1 MGWGAAAF
9 AMALLLLLLFYLLR
23 RGPASTATRT
33 GGECGSAHE
42 VRRSCEETFK
52 QRVAYP
58 RRIEP
63 SRPVTVVIRH
73 RCGSHAE
80 QTRKWV

>member
-1 MGWGAAAF
+1 MAMVVVAAAVVV
-9 AMALLLLLLFYLLR
+9 MVYLLPS
-23 RGPASTATRT
+23 GSTAIRRAS
-33 GGECGSAHE
+33 GSE
-42 VRRSCEETFK
+42 LEMFK
-52 QRVAYP
+52 QEVAYP